1 MHVRRLPALLAKY
14 CRWKIFHCVQLLSW
28 HVELLDGEILYTLR
42 EAQIVIES
50 WRRHFNT
57 ISPHKSLG
65 CKPLAHEVRAS
76 SRCVAGCATSP
87 GSAGHAPT
95 GTTANTKLTFR
106 PDHSVGAPQASA
118 ADWRHPYH
126 G

>member
-65 CKPLAHEVRAS
+65 CKPLAHECSCQQPLRG
-76 SRCVAGCATSP
+76 RLRYVAR
-87 GSAGHAPT
+87 
-95 GTTANTKLTFR
+95 LRR
-106 PDHSVGAPQASA
+106 PRSHWHNGQ
-118 ADWRHPYH
+118 H
-126 G
+126 